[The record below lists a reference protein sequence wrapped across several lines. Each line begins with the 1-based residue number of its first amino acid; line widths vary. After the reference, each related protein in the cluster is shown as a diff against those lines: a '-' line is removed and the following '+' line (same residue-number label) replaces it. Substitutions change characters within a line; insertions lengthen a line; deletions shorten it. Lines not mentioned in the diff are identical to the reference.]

1 MWADGVLSAAPVR
14 GLFWSADLLVREVDR
29 TSQAGG
35 VPRWVRHAGGRGS
48 AQLFLKKLLD
58 RFFQS
63 DIVNSAVSD
72 SMTWLGSSVGRAED

>member
-35 VPRWVRHAGGRGS
+35 CRDGCGMLAGEGVPNY
-48 AQLFLKKLLD
+48 F
-58 RFFQS
+58 
-63 DIVNSAVSD
+63 
-72 SMTWLGSSVGRAED
+72 